1 MLTTNCHTNL
11 SSRPNAAKYFKTF
24 ESNDTN
30 EHGNRD
36 SVLHGGSILS
46 NDVAFCGR
54 NFLSFE
60 EESEITLYN
69 DEEWQRSDLL
79 GRASR
84 QQVCLCLP

>member
-1 MLTTNCHTNL
+1 MLTTNCHTDL
-11 SSRPNAAKYFKTF
+11 SSRPTGAKYFKTF

-36 SVLHGGSILS
+36 AVLQGGSILN

-54 NFLSFE
+54 NMLSFE

-69 DEEWQRSDLL
+69 DEGWQRSDLL
-79 GRASR
+79 GRSSR
-84 QQVCLCLP
+84 LQV